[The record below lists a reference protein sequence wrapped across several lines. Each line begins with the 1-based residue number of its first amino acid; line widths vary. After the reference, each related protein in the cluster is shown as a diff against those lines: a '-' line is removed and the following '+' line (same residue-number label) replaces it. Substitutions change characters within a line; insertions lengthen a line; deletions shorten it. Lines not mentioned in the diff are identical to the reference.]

1 MVDPKWRVR
10 QKSTRVRRP
19 DLSIRYTILTTR
31 YTILTVRFTLCLS
44 FAGTGGEASANI
56 PLPTIFPTM
65 DAPADQVLSPER

>member
-10 QKSTRVRRP
+10 QKSTRVHEP
-19 DLSIRYTILTTR
+19 DLSIGSTNLSVRDTILTSR
-31 YTILTVRFTLCLS
+31 YTLCLS
-44 FAGTGGEASANI
+44 FAGTGGEASSNI